1 MPGAVSRTRSL
12 VGLTA
17 VTHLASA
24 AVAEFYHTKPDED
37 ERQHPLRYSRSGDVQ
52 PQHQSCSGLV
62 ESDLSSVTK

>member
-1 MPGAVSRTRSL
+1 MSRTRSL

-37 ERQHPLRYSRSGDVQ
+37 ARQHPLRLYRTDIG
-52 PQHQSCSGLV
+52 PRTGPWGNRA
-62 ESDLSSVTK
+62 

>member
-1 MPGAVSRTRSL
+1 MSGTTRCLGAVSRTRSL

-37 ERQHPLRYSRSGDVQ
+37 ARQHPLRLYRTRRGN
-52 PQHQSCSGLV
+52 
-62 ESDLSSVTK
+62 